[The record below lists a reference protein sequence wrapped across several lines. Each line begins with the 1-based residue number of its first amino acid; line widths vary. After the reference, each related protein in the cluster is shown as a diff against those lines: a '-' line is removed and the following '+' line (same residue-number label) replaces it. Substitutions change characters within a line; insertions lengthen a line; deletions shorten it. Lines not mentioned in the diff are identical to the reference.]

1 MVSKEFNKSLL
12 VKPALLRVKEIN
24 SYNNLIEQ
32 YDLYTIKISEVD
44 STGVPL
50 FTNKDLN
57 DFATI
62 IYGLAELESF
72 HFSRTDSGLVYLNQL
87 IQLTPN
93 SPLFPKALYAKA
105 IILEK
110 KGDDVESI
118 AIKNQIVKNFSQTDF
133 ALAITNA
140 DSSFLKGS
148 SSSDLKLV
156 QAETSWEKDPIIAM
170 DNYREIVNS
179 DTVSETSA
187 KAAYFLAYQYDRY
200 WVKPDSALK
209 YYGWILK
216 YHSSSDQAIPS
227 SKRIRF
233 LNQVL
238 SDTTTSQ

>member
-1 MVSKEFNKSLL
+1 M
-12 VKPALLRVKEIN
+12 
-24 SYNNLIEQ
+24 
-32 YDLYTIKISEVD
+32 
-44 STGVPL
+44 
-50 FTNKDLN
+50 
-57 DFATI
+57 
-62 IYGLAELESF
+62 
-72 HFSRTDSGLVYLNQL
+72 YLNQL

-105 IILEK
+105 IILEE

-227 SKRIRF
+227 SKRITF
-233 LNQVL
+233 LNQV
-238 SDTTTSQ
+238 